1 MGLLTSLWDD
11 EILERGETRR
21 DGDELFRVKVVGSTP
36 AGPTINIYVH
46 TEKKGD
52 NFLFTVLWLKTLK
65 MGERH
70 INRQGLELFGTVFSH
85 LIFVPFAQECLL
97 L

>member
-36 AGPTINIYVH
+36 AGPTI
-46 TEKKGD
+46 
-52 NFLFTVLWLKTLK
+52 VLH
-65 MGERH
+65 R
-70 INRQGLELFGTVFSH
+70 ISRVVF
-85 LIFVPFAQECLL
+85 VLL
-97 L
+97 LGFSEKDCFQQCTSIRLLI

>member
-36 AGPTINIYVH
+36 AGPTIHLSGGNVAFFCFLAELEGDGRLVDIDYSCHYVCRS
-46 TEKKGD
+46 
-52 NFLFTVLWLKTLK
+52 V
-65 MGERH
+65 
-70 INRQGLELFGTVFSH
+70 
-85 LIFVPFAQECLL
+85 
-97 L
+97 

>member
-36 AGPTINIYVH
+36 AGPTIPSSDLAMDV
-46 TEKKGD
+46 
-52 NFLFTVLWLKTLK
+52 FT
-65 MGERH
+65 R
-70 INRQGLELFGTVFSH
+70 I
-85 LIFVPFAQECLL
+85 LL
-97 L
+97 LVRLTMFLRHFIDISNVQSCIF

>member
-36 AGPTINIYVH
+36 AGPTIQVSGILEYIFAERAVFWR
-46 TEKKGD
+46 D
-52 NFLFTVLWLKTLK
+52 
-65 MGERH
+65 RH
-70 INRQGLELFGTVFSH
+70 IKKFCLTQKWRWLL
-85 LIFVPFAQECLL
+85 LIFSSSFIDFWN
-97 L
+97 

>member
-36 AGPTINIYVH
+36 AGPTIHLSRRFFFIYVFKD
-46 TEKKGD
+46 ED
-52 NFLFTVLWLKTLK
+52 
-65 MGERH
+65 
-70 INRQGLELFGTVFSH
+70 
-85 LIFVPFAQECLL
+85 
-97 L
+97 